1 MSAAAAPPLPGPEE
15 PNVCVSG
22 AEEPI
27 CAPQRKCKRVAA
39 GAHSPAL
46 ARNHRCLAYVRNRW
60 TSTARPPVRCTTNPR
75 LKRLLGAAWG
85 DRCNPARTA
94 SIYRTSSELYSGGR
108 SSQVCK
114 VAAPFELRQCLVM
127 ASVQIA
133 ELQRDD
139 G

>member
-46 ARNHRCLAYVRNRW
+46 CTQSPLSCICAQSLDQQ
-60 TSTARPPVRCTTNPR
+60 STATRA
-75 LKRLLGAAWG
+75 LYHGARA
-85 DRCNPARTA
+85 
-94 SIYRTSSELYSGGR
+94 
-108 SSQVCK
+108 
-114 VAAPFELRQCLVM
+114 
-127 ASVQIA
+127 
-133 ELQRDD
+133 
-139 G
+139 